1 VPQLNLKLDDL
12 QFLPDFWFTFEGKN
26 GLNLDSDVEDILL
39 ELPHSVV
46 EIDQAERNKLSE
58 YLKPF
63 VLKIE
68 EWYEQNDLF
77 IGAMAHPELTKDRLN
92 QIANPS
98 EHKLFRRAL
107 DYWWNSN
114 NREIFIED
122 FEDSIVLNFQGGE
135 PLVQWFKN
143 LGDRDEYL
151 DKILNFISY
160 RDISNLVDIIFR
172 DIETN
177 EFLISEGI
185 IDAIVKPY
193 FKSHRVLIPIY
204 QHSKKFNQL

>member
-1 VPQLNLKLDDL
+1 
-12 QFLPDFWFTFEGKN
+12 
-26 GLNLDSDVEDILL
+26 
-39 ELPHSVV
+39 
-46 EIDQAERNKLSE
+46 
-58 YLKPF
+58 
-63 VLKIE
+63 
-68 EWYEQNDLF
+68 
-77 IGAMAHPELTKDRLN
+77 MAHPELTKDRLN

-122 FEDSIVLNFQGGE
+122 FEDSIVLNFEGRE

-177 EFLISEGI
+177 EFLIAEGI